1 MYIIN
6 PEYKDEIPEGY
17 KECTKCHRIMPL
29 VAFHYYKPKAKIKK
43 YRPECIECERFRNA
57 LKRAEHNME
66 SPNYWNNYMKEWYKT
81 KENPEQ
87 REQRRQR
94 NKKSQ
99 KSFLERHPNYSKEY
113 YLKHREHIL
122 QLQKEGRKRR
132 KNVSK

>member
-6 PEYKDEIPEGY
+6 PEYKGEIPEGY
-17 KECTKCHRIMPL
+17 KKCTKCHKIMPL
-29 VAFHYYKPKAKIKK
+29 SAFHK
-43 YRPECIECERFRNA
+43 YSFGNRKHRAECIECERFRNA

-66 SPNYWNNYMKEWYKT
+66 CPNYWNNYMKEWYKT
-81 KENPEQ
+81 KENPKQ

-94 NKKSQ
+94 NKRAR

-113 YLKHREHIL
+113 YWKNREHIL
-122 QLQKEGRKRR
+122 QLQKEGRERR